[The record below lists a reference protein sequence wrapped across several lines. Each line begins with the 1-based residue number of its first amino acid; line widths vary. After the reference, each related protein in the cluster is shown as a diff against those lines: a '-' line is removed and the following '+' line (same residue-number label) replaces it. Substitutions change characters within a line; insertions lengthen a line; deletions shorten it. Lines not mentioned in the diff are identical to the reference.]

1 MRVLGK
7 VCFGC
12 ILVPYFVLRFGE
24 MEYKRV
30 NSSSSSSSSS
40 SSFFRTAL
48 HQHGEVSYNIFRT
61 VFIAAKAKRTA
72 DTIDVVI
79 DSAKKTVR
87 CFLPKKSRV
96 RFVIDSI
103 TRLLWNN

>member
-1 MRVLGK
+1 MRVLAK

-12 ILVPYFVLRFGE
+12 ILVPYFVLHFGE

-30 NSSSSSSSSS
+30 NSSSSS
-40 SSFFRTAL
+40 FLRTAV

-61 VFIAAKAKRTA
+61 VFIATKAKRTA

-87 CFLPKKSRV
+87 CFLP
-96 RFVIDSI
+96 
-103 TRLLWNN
+103 

>member
-1 MRVLGK
+1 MLH
-7 VCFGC
+7 FE
-12 ILVPYFVLRFGE
+12 E

-30 NSSSSSSSSS
+30 NSSSSSS
-40 SSFFRTAL
+40 FLRTAV
-48 HQHGEVSYNIFRT
+48 HQHGEVSNNIFRT

-87 CFLPKKSRV
+87 CFLPMKSRV

-103 TRLLWNN
+103 NRLLWNN